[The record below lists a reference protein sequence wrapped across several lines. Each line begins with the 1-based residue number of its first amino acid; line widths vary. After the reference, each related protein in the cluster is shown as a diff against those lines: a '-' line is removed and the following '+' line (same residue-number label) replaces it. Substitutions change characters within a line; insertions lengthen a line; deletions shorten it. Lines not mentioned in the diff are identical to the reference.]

1 MTGVVRLDSTKG
13 FVFLEA
19 DDTHQSVFCHIS
31 QVKDDRCLHAGDRV
45 SFDIIPNPIRR
56 GTMMAG
62 NVEYLGHTIAIQR
75 NAPVT
80 PEVMS

>member
-1 MTGVVRLDSTKG
+1 MTGFVRLDSNKG

-31 QVKDDRCLHAGDRV
+31 QVKDDRCLHTGDRV
-45 SFDIIPNPIRR
+45 SFDIVPNPTKP

-62 NVEYLGHTIAIQR
+62 NVVYLGRTIARQVSDR
-75 NAPVT
+75 DGVR
-80 PEVMS
+80 